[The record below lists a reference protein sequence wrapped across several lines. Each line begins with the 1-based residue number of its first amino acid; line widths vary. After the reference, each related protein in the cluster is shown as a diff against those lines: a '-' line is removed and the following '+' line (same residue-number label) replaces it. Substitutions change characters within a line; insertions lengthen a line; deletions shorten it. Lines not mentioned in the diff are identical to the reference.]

1 MCQEHYDKV
10 VQYAESIGDST
21 LLDCLERRER
31 REQNHHHPCQK
42 AVDREVELFYR
53 PSLSRL
59 GDPHLKNRLFMRMK
73 ILRYAADRDNRFGD
87 VRTTVSDLR
96 RGVYIRFVPCL
107 LRRMTSDKTQLLKAY
122 AGQSTEIA
130 YHQDNSYIWLRRRY
144 SASVNSKQVLVYSR
158 LIRIFVKRNE
168 LRLMTIFDDYIRNKG
183 CCKVSKTLLWDYDLT
198 QFDWQRSRKV
208 VVQRIIERGWLR
220 DYFAAFDL
228 YGGIEGFRE
237 IIKEVPTLS
246 AQDMNFVCTAF
257 GLKKEELRCYT
268 RRQLRRRH
276 LGC

>member
-1 MCQEHYDKV
+1 M
-10 VQYAESIGDST
+10 
-21 LLDCLERRER
+21 
-31 REQNHHHPCQK
+31 
-42 AVDREVELFYR
+42 LFYR

-130 YHQDNSYIWLRRRY
+130 YHQDNSYICK
-144 SASVNSKQVLVYSR
+144 A
-158 LIRIFVKRNE
+158 KR
-168 LRLMTIFDDYIRNKG
+168 TP
-183 CCKVSKTLLWDYDLT
+183 DYDLT

>member
-1 MCQEHYDKV
+1 MKIMCQEHYDKV

-21 LLDCLERRER
+21 LRECLERLER
-31 REQNHHHPCQK
+31 REQNPHHPCQIELYRDFAPYSFLFK
-42 AVDREVELFYR
+42 ERYPDGRLRIGLSWMSGSVVLFYR

-130 YHQDNSYIWLRRRY
+130 YHQDNSYICKAKRTP
-144 SASVNSKQVLVYSR
+144 AHDH
-158 LIRIFVKRNE
+158 IR
-168 LRLMTIFDDYIRNKG
+168 
-183 CCKVSKTLLWDYDLT
+183 
-198 QFDWQRSRKV
+198 
-208 VVQRIIERGWLR
+208 
-220 DYFAAFDL
+220 
-228 YGGIEGFRE
+228 
-237 IIKEVPTLS
+237 
-246 AQDMNFVCTAF
+246 
-257 GLKKEELRCYT
+257 
-268 RRQLRRRH
+268 
-276 LGC
+276 

>member
-1 MCQEHYDKV
+1 MKIMCQEHYDKV

-21 LLDCLERRER
+21 LRECLERLER
-31 REQNHHHPCQK
+31 REQNPHHPCQIELYRDF
-42 AVDREVELFYR
+42 APWMSGSVVLFYR

-130 YHQDNSYIWLRRRY
+130 YHQDNSYICKAKRTP
-144 SASVNSKQVLVYSR
+144 AHDH
-158 LIRIFVKRNE
+158 IR
-168 LRLMTIFDDYIRNKG
+168 
-183 CCKVSKTLLWDYDLT
+183 
-198 QFDWQRSRKV
+198 
-208 VVQRIIERGWLR
+208 
-220 DYFAAFDL
+220 
-228 YGGIEGFRE
+228 
-237 IIKEVPTLS
+237 
-246 AQDMNFVCTAF
+246 
-257 GLKKEELRCYT
+257 
-268 RRQLRRRH
+268 
-276 LGC
+276 

>member
-1 MCQEHYDKV
+1 
-10 VQYAESIGDST
+10 
-21 LLDCLERRER
+21 
-31 REQNHHHPCQK
+31 
-42 AVDREVELFYR
+42 
-53 PSLSRL
+53 
-59 GDPHLKNRLFMRMK
+59 MK
-73 ILRYAADRDNRFGD
+73 ILHYAADRDNRFGD

-107 LRRMTSDKTQLLKAY
+107 LRRMTSDKTQLLKTC

-130 YHQDNSYIWLRRRY
+130 YHQDNSYICK
-144 SASVNSKQVLVYSR
+144 A
-158 LIRIFVKRNE
+158 KR
-168 LRLMTIFDDYIRNKG
+168 TPAHDYIRNKG

-208 VVQRIIERGWLR
+208 VVQRVIERGWLR

>member
-10 VQYAESIGDST
+10 VQDARRVSATARTLGAKSPSSVRDRTLQGLRALFVPLQGTLSRRKSGRCRRIGLSWMSGS
-21 LLDCLERRER
+21 
-31 REQNHHHPCQK
+31 
-42 AVDREVELFYR
+42 VVLFYR

-130 YHQDNSYIWLRRRY
+130 YHQDNSYICKAKRTP
-144 SASVNSKQVLVYSR
+144 AHDH
-158 LIRIFVKRNE
+158 IR
-168 LRLMTIFDDYIRNKG
+168 
-183 CCKVSKTLLWDYDLT
+183 
-198 QFDWQRSRKV
+198 
-208 VVQRIIERGWLR
+208 
-220 DYFAAFDL
+220 
-228 YGGIEGFRE
+228 
-237 IIKEVPTLS
+237 
-246 AQDMNFVCTAF
+246 
-257 GLKKEELRCYT
+257 
-268 RRQLRRRH
+268 
-276 LGC
+276 

>member
-1 MCQEHYDKV
+1 
-10 VQYAESIGDST
+10 
-21 LLDCLERRER
+21 
-31 REQNHHHPCQK
+31 
-42 AVDREVELFYR
+42 
-53 PSLSRL
+53 
-59 GDPHLKNRLFMRMK
+59 
-73 ILRYAADRDNRFGD
+73 
-87 VRTTVSDLR
+87 
-96 RGVYIRFVPCL
+96 
-107 LRRMTSDKTQLLKAY
+107 MTSDKTQLLKTY
-122 AGQSTEIA
+122 AGQSMEIA

-168 LRLMTIFDDYIRNKG
+168 LRPMTIFDDYIRNKG